1 MHGVLVKAGEI
12 TTYHWRGRSCHTS
25 VLRKSIQRGWLL
37 ISPELHSGEI
47 LFVATDVILYKERSY
62 WSDVRS
68 YGFIVYPCRDTCLPL
83 FVLHSFGD
91 LSKAYIGS

>member
-47 LFVATDVILYKERSY
+47 LFVATDVIWYKERSH
-62 WSDVRS
+62 WSDVRRLRI
-68 YGFIVYPCRDTCLPL
+68 YFISLQRD
-83 FVLHSFGD
+83 VLAVVHPS
-91 LSKAYIGS
+91 